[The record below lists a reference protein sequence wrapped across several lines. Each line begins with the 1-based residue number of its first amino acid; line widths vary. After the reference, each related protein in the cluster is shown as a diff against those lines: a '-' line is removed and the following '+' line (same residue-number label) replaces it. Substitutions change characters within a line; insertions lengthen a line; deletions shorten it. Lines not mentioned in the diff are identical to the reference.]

1 MIMFKNRFAEFD
13 NLDDSHNENVLR
25 NCYYREFHR
34 NFLHFGKNKLK
45 GNFRYS
51 NQNQNQNYNDIRLK
65 NFRNNNNTII
75 NSQRINSITP
85 FPKIP
90 LNNRNNMNN
99 NFNNIQNLNFN
110 QGQNMN
116 LLRST
121 PNYSKLRYNNNY
133 TSTPRTLNNNNF
145 NNMNNNSFNNNSF
158 ENSFNNS
165 NDSFQYFNE
174 NENIYNNNNNF
185 NNDYNYNNNSMNN
198 SLNISNEYQFNQ
210 NKYNEDMEYE
220 YKKSELEN
228 EIKKERQKQ
237 LLLEQERL
245 NQIEKELNEIR
256 LKRNNDLKRK
266 LEQKKIE
273 ERLWNLKK
281 MRNKRIKKNNSK
293 KKMKTNKSFQQSMLE
308 ESLKA
313 NMLNDRLYM
322 KQLIDEITRMKVSQN
337 EANEHFMQ
345 KIDDL
350 YQQNEMIKSYNK
362 DLMTKLKDVK
372 YAIKDREDNPDTIND
387 YLIEQHNKRINS
399 NKNYF
404 NKSNNIIR
412 NNYLSNQDIDEEK
425 INGYNYRN
433 YFLGKKDKDEEEF
446 NLLNQNLVNGNNG
459 TVVSP
464 LIYDK
469 KNYNNRNIRLKS
481 LTKNENNKDDI
492 YSLIR
497 RNNDRLD
504 RIKEL
509 EEKMNFNN
517 N

>member
-1 MIMFKNRFAEFD
+1 MITFKNRFAEFD

-34 NFLHFGKNKLK
+34 NFLNFGKNRLK
-45 GNFRYS
+45 GNLRYF
-51 NQNQNQNYNDIRLK
+51 NQNQNYNDIRLK

-85 FPKIP
+85 LPKIQ

-99 NFNNIQNLNFN
+99 NFSSIPNRNLH

-121 PNYSKLRYNNNY
+121 PNYSNLRYNNN
-133 TSTPRTLNNNNF
+133 TSTPRTFNNNNF
-145 NNMNNNSFNNNSF
+145 NNINNNSFNNNSF

-165 NDSFQYFNE
+165 NDSLQYYNE
-174 NENIYNNNNNF
+174 NENIYNNNNYNNNNF
-185 NNDYNYNNNSMNN
+185 NNEYNYNNSMNNSMNN
-198 SLNISNEYQFNQ
+198 SLNISNEYKFNQ
-210 NKYNEDMEYE
+210 NQYNEDMEFE
-220 YKKSELEN
+220 YKKNEIEN

-245 NQIEKELNEIR
+245 NQIEKEINEIR

-266 LEQKKIE
+266 LEEKKME
-273 ERLWNLKK
+273 EKIWNLRKL
-281 MRNKRIKKNNSK
+281 RNKRIKKNNSK
-293 KKMKTNKSFQQSMLE
+293 KRMKLNKSFQQNMLE

-350 YQQNEMIKSYNK
+350 YQQNEMIKNYNK
-362 DLMTKLKDVK
+362 DLMSRLKEVK
-372 YAIKDREDNPDTIND
+372 YAVKEREDNPGTIND
-387 YLIEQHNKRINS
+387 YLIEQHNK
-399 NKNYF
+399 KNNN
-404 NKSNNIIR
+404 NKSYFSIN
-412 NNYLSNQDIDEEK
+412 DGEK
-425 INGYNYRN
+425 INNYKYRN

-469 KNYNNRNIRLKS
+469 NNYNNRNIKLKS
-481 LTKNENNKDDI
+481 YTKNENNKDDI
-492 YSLIR
+492 YSLLR
-497 RNNDRLD
+497 KNNDRLD

-509 EEKMNFNN
+509 EDKMNFNN